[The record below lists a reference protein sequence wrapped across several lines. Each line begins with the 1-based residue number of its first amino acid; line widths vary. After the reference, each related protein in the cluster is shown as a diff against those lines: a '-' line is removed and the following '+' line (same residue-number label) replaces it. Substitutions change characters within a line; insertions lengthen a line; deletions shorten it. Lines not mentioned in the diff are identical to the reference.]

1 VKTSASGLRNRPAI
15 SEAVNANGLR
25 PPLLEV
31 RNLHKRFGRVN
42 ALNGV
47 GMTLHAG
54 SVLALLGDN
63 GAGKSTLVKIVSG
76 VHAADTGDII
86 LDGSRIELG
95 SPGDA
100 SGHGI
105 ETVYQ
110 DLALC
115 ENLNVVQ
122 NLFLGRE
129 KRQSSGLLR
138 GMLLD
143 RNRMRTEAERAFG
156 ILGTRI
162 PSLANPV
169 SALSGG
175 QRQAV
180 AIARAVVWKSRV
192 VMFDEPTAALGVE
205 QTANVHNLI
214 RRLRDQGVAVLLVTH
229 NMVDVFALAD
239 RLVVL
244 RRGRH
249 IAEMTPDQCT
259 PDDVVSAITGSA
271 QAGIAS

>member
-1 VKTSASGLRNRPAI
+1 MGL
-15 SEAVNANGLR
+15 S
-25 PPLLEV
+25 
-31 RNLHKRFGRVN
+31 
-42 ALNGV
+42 
-47 GMTLHAG
+47 LHAG

-76 VHAADTGDII
+76 VHMPDAGGVRF
-86 LDGSRIELG
+86 DGARVELR
-95 SPGDA
+95 SPRHA
-100 SGHGI
+100 SQCGI

-115 ENLNVVQ
+115 ENLNVIQ

-129 KRQSSGLLR
+129 KRQTRGLLR
-138 GMLLD
+138 RLFLD
-143 RNRMRTEAERAFG
+143 RNAMREEAERAFAV
-156 ILGTRI
+156 LGSRI
-162 PSLANPV
+162 PSLTSPV

-180 AIARAVVWKSRV
+180 AIARAIVWRSRL
-192 VMFDEPTAALGVE
+192 VMLDEPTAALGVE
-205 QTANVHNLI
+205 QTANVHRLI

-229 NMVDVFALAD
+229 NMVDVFALAN

-249 IAEMTPDQCT
+249 IAEMDPGTCT
-259 PDDVVSAITGSA
+259 PDDVVGAITGSA
-271 QAGIAS
+271 YAETAT

>member
-1 VKTSASGLRNRPAI
+1 MD
-15 SEAVNANGLR
+15 
-25 PPLLEV
+25 LEI
-31 RNLHKRFGRVN
+31 
-42 ALNGV
+42 
-47 GMTLHAG
+47 HAG

-76 VHAADTGDII
+76 VHRPDSGDLL
-86 LDGSRIELG
+86 LDGSRINVA
-95 SPGDA
+95 SPRDA
-100 SGHGI
+100 SAAGI

-115 ENLNVVQ
+115 ENLSVTQ

-129 KRQSSGLLR
+129 RRSR
-138 GMLLD
+138 GNAIWRMFLD
-143 RNRMRTEAERAFG
+143 RRSMEEEAERAFA

-162 PSLANPV
+162 PSLSSPI

-180 AIARAVVWKSRV
+180 AIARAIVWQSRV

-205 QTANVHNLI
+205 QTENVHRLI
-214 RRLRDQGVAVLLVTH
+214 RRLRDRGVGVLLITH

-239 RLVVL
+239 RVVVL
-244 RRGRH
+244 RQGRRVSD
-249 IAEMTPDQCT
+249 MDPGNCT
-259 PDDVVSAITGSA
+259 PDDVVRAITGSETAGA
-271 QAGIAS
+271 QSS